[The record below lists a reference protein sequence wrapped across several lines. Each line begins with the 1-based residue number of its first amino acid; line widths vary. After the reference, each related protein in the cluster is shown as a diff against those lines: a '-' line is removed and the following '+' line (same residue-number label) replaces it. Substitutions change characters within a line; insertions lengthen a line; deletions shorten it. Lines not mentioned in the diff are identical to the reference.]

1 MRTAHQPALL
11 TSLAESKG
19 LNSPKSSRQ
28 QRFPETPT
36 SVRMNLTDGV
46 LFEGVLMVDDI
57 FDNKGVLVDL
67 VFRAEQIELTSPSQR
82 LVLSRYA
89 CPSWR

>member
-1 MRTAHQPALL
+1 
-11 TSLAESKG
+11 
-19 LNSPKSSRQ
+19 
-28 QRFPETPT
+28 
-36 SVRMNLTDGV
+36 MNLTDGV

-82 LVLSRYA
+82 LVLFRYA
-89 CPSWR
+89 CPRRR